1 MTKQLK
7 TEIQEII
14 ETARGPPKITPRLHC
29 KTPSM
34 DSGNN
39 IDHKILDTYIWK
51 REELYKKE
59 TQLKG
64 NKEKKEGKKSRGR
77 WHTNNTSIWIFDA
90 YEV

>member
-1 MTKQLK
+1 MSYMTKQLK

-39 IDHKILDTYIWK
+39 IDHKILDTSNPI
-51 REELYKKE
+51 
-59 TQLKG
+59 
-64 NKEKKEGKKSRGR
+64 
-77 WHTNNTSIWIFDA
+77 
-90 YEV
+90 